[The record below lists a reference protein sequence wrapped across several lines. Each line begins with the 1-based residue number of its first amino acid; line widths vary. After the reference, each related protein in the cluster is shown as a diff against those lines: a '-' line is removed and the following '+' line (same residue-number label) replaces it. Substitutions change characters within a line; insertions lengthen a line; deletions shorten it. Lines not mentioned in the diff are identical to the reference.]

1 MQGMDTLMK
10 IEERFKT
17 DLINLGLEKD
27 DTVLMHCSY
36 KALGENI
43 SAKEIFDSIL
53 EVIGENGTLIMPAFS
68 YNTVTYDNPVFDRK
82 NTPSCVGFLPE
93 YFRTEV
99 EGVKRSM
106 HATHSCCVIGKN
118 TEYLIKNHELDITP
132 VGENSPITKIPKL
145 NGKILILGSHPDHS
159 TTLHGVEEMGSAP
172 YIFDLSKTI
181 DYTLKDGETVINN
194 KSFRHSF
201 HREDCDYEQKYSRII
216 DILESKDYSFG
227 KVLNADCYLFSAK
240 AVWEKGVA
248 KIKKEPLFFV
258 NKTDK

>member
-1 MQGMDTLMK
+1 MK
-10 IEERFKT
+10 TAERFKA
-17 DLINLGLEKD
+17 DLISLGLKKD
-27 DTVLMHCSY
+27 DAVLIHCSY
-36 KALGENI
+36 KALGETI
-43 SAKEIFDSIL
+43 SAKEIFESIL
-53 EVIGENGTLIMPAFS
+53 DVIGKNGTLVMPAFS
-68 YNTVTYDNPVFDRK
+68 YNTVTYDNPVFDRE
-82 NTPSCVGFLPE
+82 NTPSCVGYLPE

-99 EGVKRSM
+99 AAVKRSI

-132 VGENSPITKIPKL
+132 VGENSPIRKLPDL

-181 DYTLKDGETVINN
+181 YYTLKEGERVIKN
-194 KSFRHSF
+194 KSFRHCF
-201 HREDCDYEQKYSRII
+201 HREDCDYEQKYARII
-216 DILESKDYSFG
+216 DILEGKDYSFG

-248 KIKKEPLFFV
+248 KIKQDPYFFV
-258 NKTDK
+258 NKIYK